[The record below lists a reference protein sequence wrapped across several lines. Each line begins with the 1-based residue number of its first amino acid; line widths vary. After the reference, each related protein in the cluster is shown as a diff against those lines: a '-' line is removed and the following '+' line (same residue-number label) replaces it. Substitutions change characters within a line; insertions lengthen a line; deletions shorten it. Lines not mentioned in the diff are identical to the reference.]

1 MKRLHETTEEFIG
14 LLQQVEK
21 TRQVEPL
28 VALFAEDAALLSPV
42 LSQPLQGKEG
52 ARSFWRKYLALFRR
66 VRSEM
71 TEVLETSLDSGDN
84 PRLLVVLEWQSD
96 AVLATGKPLS
106 FQGISLVELVQGRVQ
121 SFRTYYDS
129 LPLLRPSLQRQ
140 DAYRQAG

>member
-96 AVLATGKPLS
+96 AILATGKPLS
-106 FQGISLVELVQGRVQ
+106 FRGISLVELVQGRVQ

-129 LPLLRPSLQRQ
+129 LPLLRAALQRQ

>member
-42 LSQPLQGKEG
+42 LSQPLRGKEG
-52 ARSFWRKYLALFRR
+52 ARNFWRKHLALFRR

-71 TEVLETSLDSGDN
+71 TEVLENSLDSGDN
-84 PRLLVVLEWQSD
+84 RRLLVVLEWQAD

-106 FQGISLVELVQGRVQ
+106 FQGISLVELVQGQVQ

-129 LPLLRPSLQRQ
+129 LPLLRASLQRQ
-140 DAYRQAG
+140 DAYQQAG